1 MNIIDTVYIGPMRL
15 RLIEKPSSTEPDFFA
30 PRYYLDIRHNDTERY
45 SGIAF
50 LDHELTYARRLF
62 DRRVTRI
69 QVDQDARN

>member
-1 MNIIDTVYIGPMRL
+1 MNIIDTVYVGPMRL
-15 RLIEKPSSTEPDFFA
+15 RLIEKPSSVEPDFFA
-30 PRYYLDIRHNDTERY
+30 PRYYLDIRHSDTAH

-69 QVDQDARN
+69 QVNQDAGI